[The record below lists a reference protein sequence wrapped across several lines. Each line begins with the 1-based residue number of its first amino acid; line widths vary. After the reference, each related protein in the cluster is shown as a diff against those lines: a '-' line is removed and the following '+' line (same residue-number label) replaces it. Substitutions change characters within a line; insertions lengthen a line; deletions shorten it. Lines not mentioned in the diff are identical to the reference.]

1 VRRLVV
7 VPFFRNNRAVS
18 VTVSAIIITVTT
30 VALVLVASIYA
41 YQVLDY
47 QRGSSEFEVVRRAI
61 LAFDDAL
68 ENIAWKPGASRS
80 TRFTIEYG
88 HLQLVPSVNKI
99 SITATVNGQLRNLS
113 TTTFP
118 GSTGMIKYWLSTKYV
133 SFTPSYESYIL
144 GDNSSVTSGST
155 NSYGRAVIKQ
165 QTGWVTI
172 ALDYRVRALRSSV
185 IEVNGVNVNYVDINV
200 IKVSMLV
207 SSPWSYVHDFD
218 LKASCV
224 SAKTVSYESS
234 VNGDQ
239 IGKVFVQ
246 IGNDGSEVPL
256 DLVSGKVVFNVVV
269 SEVQVS
275 V

>member
-1 VRRLVV
+1 LRRLLI
-7 VPFFRNNRAVS
+7 VPFFRHNRAVS

-30 VALVLVASIYA
+30 VALVLVASLYA

-47 QRGSSEFEVVRRAI
+47 QRGSSEFEVAKRSI

-68 ENIAWKPGASRS
+68 ENVAWKPGASRS

-88 HLQLVPSVNKI
+88 NLQLVPGVNKI
-99 SITATVNGQLRNLS
+99 SINATVDGQLRFLS

-118 GSTGMIKYWLSTKYV
+118 GSTGIMKYWLSTKYV

-144 GDNSSVTSGST
+144 GDNRSVVPGST
-155 NSYGRAVIKQ
+155 NSYGRAVIRQ

-185 IEVNGVNVNYVDINV
+185 IEVNGVNVNYVDISV

-207 SSPWSYVHDFD
+207 SGPWSYVHDFD
-218 LKASCV
+218 LKANCV
-224 SAKTVSYESS
+224 SAKTVSYEFP
-234 VNGDQ
+234 VNSDQ
-239 IGKVFVQ
+239 ICKVFVQ
-246 IGNDGSEVPL
+246 IGNDRSEVPL
-256 DLVSGKVVFNVVV
+256 SLVSGKVVFNVVV